1 MYFRKLALLLGILS
15 TLLSAP
21 FALAL
26 GLGEITLR
34 SSLNQ
39 PLNAEISLVDVGDLS
54 AEQIIVK
61 LASQGDFDRVGLERP
76 FFYSKMKFEV
86 VTQSSHGP
94 FIRLTTR
101 EAAVEPFLSFIV
113 EARWSSGRLL
123 HEYTVL
129 LDLPT
134 FSDKK
139 PASVQAAMP
148 SGLPSGKTEPVRQSS
163 TQASAVSANRTSGQ
177 AEGDVLVGQDD
188 TLWEIALKVRR
199 GNASVYQTMMAL
211 QRANPHAFINNNINL
226 LRAGQVLRIP
236 SVSEI
241 ESVSTRQ
248 AEGSV
253 AQQNRQWS
261 DNNGMAAELD
271 ASGRGSA
278 VSRTSSDASGRV
290 RLAASDNGSG
300 SAGDGSGTAQELA
313 NVEEELAR
321 SRSENDELRSRATDL
336 EEQIKTMESLLEVSN
351 TQMRALEL
359 AAEESNN
366 AVEDVLEAD
375 VSDVVE
381 SIDDAVDT
389 TIDAID
395 TTISD
400 AADVVEDTLIDPVA
414 ESVDEAV
421 DTISD
426 ALDDDTTSEFV
437 MDGEPE
443 EEIQDVVEEV
453 QASSSASVTPVV
465 RNAPEPSLM
474 DKVMDNIL
482 WIVGGI
488 AALLFAGI
496 MMLRKSGDNGFEDD
510 FIDDLEDRANITD
523 DLSEE
528 VSDEFE
534 MLDDDLGDDS
544 DDIIPDVPVEAETG
558 DVVSEADIYISLE
571 QYDQAESMLQKGLTE
586 SPNSLPIQ
594 LKLME
599 VFAGTQSLQSFDALY
614 ANVLQSDDA
623 TSILKAQGLRAE
635 FADAPEFNA
644 ASSVSIDDDLEALEL
659 EVDSDEVDSESGLD
673 LDLNLDLDE
682 ESFDLD
688 VEPDTTED
696 FSLGLDDELA
706 SEPELSL
713 DLESD
718 SDLSLEL
725 DATDAAPELSL
736 DDATDDFS
744 LDGLDGLDDL
754 DLDLDLGVTEDGETT
769 LELDDLDLSDAL
781 GESGEQLEAAVEDL
795 TSELESSAD
804 DLQGGEALEELSDAL
819 ADVDV
824 ADELGDL
831 ADEAIELTDDS
842 ADVFDLDTAM
852 DDLDLDALD
861 KEMADL
867 DTGAVDDVADLSLLD
882 SDDDDDVFDAALL
895 DTSNASIEVDDLPT
909 PEEAAA
915 VEESD
920 DEDLD
925 FLADSDEAATKLDL
939 ARAYVDMGDVD
950 GAKDILSEVL
960 QEGNEA
966 QRADAESLL
975 ERINS

>member
-61 LASQGDFDRVGLERP
+61 LASQDDFDRVGLERP

-139 PASVQAAMP
+139 PASVQTAMP
-148 SGLPSGKTEPVRQSS
+148 SGLPSGKTEPVRQPS
-163 TQASAVSANRTSGQ
+163 TQVSAVSANRTSGQ
-177 AEGDVLVGQDD
+177 AEGDVLVGQND
-188 TLWEIALKVRR
+188 TLWEIALEVRR

-241 ESVSTRQ
+241 ESVNTRQ
-248 AEGSV
+248 AQGSV

-271 ASGRGSA
+271 ASGRGSV

-300 SAGDGSGTAQELA
+300 SAGNGSGSTQELA
-313 NVEEELAR
+313 QVEEELAR

-366 AVEDVLEAD
+366 AVEDALETD

-389 TIDAID
+389 TVDAID
-395 TTISD
+395 TTIAD
-400 AADVVEDTLIDPVA
+400 AVDVVEDTLIDPVV
-414 ESVDEAV
+414 ESVDEAA

-426 ALDDDTTSEFV
+426 ALDDSDATSEFV
-437 MDGEPE
+437 MDDESE
-443 EEIQDVVEEV
+443 EEAQEVVEDI
-453 QASSSASVTPVV
+453 QAPVV
-465 RNAPEPSLM
+465 RKAPEPSLM

-496 MMLRKSGDNGFEDD
+496 MMLRKSGDDGFEDD
-510 FIDDLEDRANITD
+510 FIDDLDNSDSTNIAD

-534 MLDDDLGDDS
+534 MLADDLGDDS
-544 DDIIPDVPVEAETG
+544 DDIIPDVSVEAETG

-571 QYDQAESMLQKGLTE
+571 QYDQAESMLQKGLAE

-635 FADAPEFNA
+635 FTDAPEFNA
-644 ASSVSIDDDLEALEL
+644 EPSISIDDDFEALEL
-659 EVDSDEVDSESGLD
+659 EIGSDEADSEPGLDLD

-688 VEPDTTED
+688 EESDATED

-718 SDLSLEL
+718 DDLSL
-725 DATDAAPELSL
+725 AL
-736 DDATDDFS
+736 DDATDDLS
-744 LDGLDGLDDL
+744 LEGLD
-754 DLDLDLGVTEDGETT
+754 DLDLDLGVTEDGEITE

-781 GESGEQLEAAVEDL
+781 GESGEQLEVAVEDF
-795 TSELESSAD
+795 TSELESSPDA
-804 DLQGGEALEELSDAL
+804 LQGGEALEELSEAL
-819 ADVDV
+819 VDVDV

-831 ADEAIELTDDS
+831 AEEAIELTDDS

-867 DTGAVDDVADLSLLD
+867 DAGSVDNVADLLLLD
-882 SDDDDDVFDAALL
+882 SDDDDVFDAALL

-915 VEESD
+915 VEDSD

-966 QRADAESLL
+966 QQADAESLL